1 MIKPDFQNGLI
12 NLSATLSNF
21 VGAKTNVP
29 TLKGLEEKL
38 NKDKKDVVFI
48 IFDGLGVY
56 NVENFSKKD
65 SFYKNHIVLKIS
77 SNLPPTTTSATTT
90 LMSGKY
96 PDEHLFLAWTLY
108 LKKQKRVVELYT
120 SKDYFSKEKV
130 LPYTQK
136 VNCFLDRAQTD
147 RKIYTVGPSYL
158 NYSNKI
164 ENKVANTIDEM
175 FLKIDEILKEKEKHF
190 LYCYCS
196 EPDYTMHEFGV
207 KSKEAQ
213 EKFNSIVAGLKN
225 LISTNKDVL
234 ILTTADHGQ
243 VDIRKYFEFD
253 KELLLLQR
261 RPLSMEPRFVSFKI
275 KFGKKGK
282 FKKLF
287 NEKYVKYFDLI
298 PQKEAIKQKF
308 FGKGKNLRKLKNFI
322 GDFIAVGNE
331 EFVAFNINNSPSP
344 LKGHHSGGTKEEI
357 IVPVCV
363 FEC

>member
-21 VGAKTNVP
+21 VGARTTVP

-56 NVENFSKKD
+56 NVNNFSKND
-65 SFYKNHIVLKIS
+65 SFYKDHIELKIS
-77 SNLPPTTTSATTT
+77 SNIPPTTTSATTT

-96 PDEHLFLAWTLY
+96 PDEHLFLAWALY
-108 LKKQKRVVELYT
+108 LKNQKRVVEIYT
-120 SKDYFSKEKV
+120 SKDYFSKETV
-130 LPYTQK
+130 LPYQQK
-136 VNCFLDRAQTD
+136 VGCFLDEAKTD

-158 NYSNKI
+158 SYSKKI
-164 ENKVANTIDEM
+164 EHKVANTIDEM
-175 FLKIDEILKEKEKHF
+175 FLKIDEILKEDEKHF

-213 EKFNSIVAGLKN
+213 EKFDSIQAGLKN
-225 LISTNKDVL
+225 LVSSNKDVL

-243 VDIRKYFEFD
+243 VDIREYFEFD
-253 KELLLLQR
+253 EELASLQR

-287 NEKYVKYFDLI
+287 KEKYGRYFDLI
-298 PQKEAIKQKF
+298 SQKEAIRQKI
-308 FGKGKNLRKLKNFI
+308 FGNRNNLRKLKNFI

-357 IVPVCV
+357 VVPVCV

>member
-108 LKKQKRVVELYT
+108 LKNQKRVVELYT

-158 NYSNKI
+158 SYSKKI
-164 ENKVANTIDEM
+164 GHKVANTIDEM
-175 FLKIDEILKEKEKHF
+175 FLKIDEILKEDEKHF

-213 EKFNSIVAGLKN
+213 EKFDSIQAGLEN

-234 ILTTADHGQ
+234 ILTTADHGH
-243 VDIRKYFEFD
+243 VDIKEYLEFD

-287 NEKYVKYFDLI
+287 NEKYGKYFDLI
-298 PQKEAIKQKF
+298 SQKEAIKQKF